1 MSMQDPQPSPPAP
14 GEILEAARAW
24 LEPVRRALGG
34 EFVACYLT
42 GSVLQQ
48 GYDPDKSGVNLL
60 VLVRTL
66 DMDVLDR
73 VAGAMPAP
81 ARGRPRMD
89 PLILTES
96 QMRTSLDAFSIEW
109 TEIVEMHLLLDG
121 EDVLATLVVPRD
133 NLRLQCEHE
142 LRTKLLSLRQA
153 YLQSRDD
160 ASGLEVVLRSAA
172 TSFATLFRTLLRL
185 GGETPA
191 TGTPQVIER
200 IAELYQLDAATLL
213 DAWQVR
219 FEPRK
224 WKIDELRALY
234 RRFVVQIERLV
245 EVIDTLRVP

>member
-1 MSMQDPQPSPPAP
+1 MSIQDPQPSPPAP

-73 VAGAMPAP
+73 VAGAMPA
-81 ARGRPRMD
+81 RGRPRMD
-89 PLILTES
+89 PLILAES

-121 EDVLATLVVPRD
+121 EDVLATLIVPRD

-191 TGTPQVIER
+191 NGTPQVIER
-200 IAELYQLDAATLL
+200 IAELYQLDDRTLL

-224 WKIDELRALY
+224 RKPDELRSLY
-234 RRFVVQIERLV
+234 RRFAVQIERLV
-245 EVIDTLRVP
+245 EVIDTLRVS

>member
-1 MSMQDPQPSPPAP
+1 MSIQETQPTPPAP
-14 GEILEAARAW
+14 GAILDAARDW

-48 GYDPDKSGVNLL
+48 GFDPVKSGVNLL
-60 VLVRTL
+60 ILVRML

-73 VAGAMPAP
+73 VAAAIPA
-81 ARGRPRMD
+81 ASRGKPRID
-89 PLILTES
+89 PLLLTES

-109 TEIVEMHLLLDG
+109 TEIVEMHLLIDG
-121 EDVLATLVVPRD
+121 DDVLASLVVPRD

-153 YLQSRDD
+153 YLQSREDVN
-160 ASGLEVVLRSAA
+160 GLEVVLRSAA

>member
-1 MSMQDPQPSPPAP
+1 MSIHEPQPSPPAP

-24 LEPVRRALGG
+24 LEPVRRSLGG

-48 GYDPDKSGVNLL
+48 GFDRGKSGVNLL
-60 VLVRTL
+60 ILVRTI

-73 VAGAMPAP
+73 VAAAMPAP
-81 ARGRPRMD
+81 SRDRPRMD
-89 PLILTES
+89 PLLLTES

-121 EDVLATLVVPRD
+121 EDVLASLVVPRD

-160 ASGLEVVLRSAA
+160 ANGLEVVLRSAA

-200 IAELYQLDAATLL
+200 VAELYQLDGRSLL

-224 WKIDELRALY
+224 RKPEDVRALY
-234 RRFVVQIERLV
+234 RRFAIQIERLV
-245 EVIDTLRVP
+245 EVIDTLRVS